1 MGGIERFGLPKQ
13 GFLDHMGTP
22 VMPVHDTPEER
33 TVSEGQILRNGQ
45 WSAASR
51 NSPGRRWTTS

>member
-13 GFLDHMGTP
+13 GGVPASQAVKADGWLF
-22 VMPVHDTPEER
+22 VA
-33 TVSEGQILRNGQ
+33 GQVPKGNL

-51 NSPGRRWTTS
+51 NRPGRRWTTS

>member
-13 GFLDHMGTP
+13 GGVPASQAVKANGWLFVAGQVPKTP
-22 VMPVHDTPEER
+22 K
-33 TVSEGQILRNGQ
+33 GNL

-51 NSPGRRWTTS
+51 NRPGRRWTTS